1 MALRLLSIFLLTLL
15 AVGSVAPVWAQSSRL
30 PIVRD
35 AEIENLLS
43 DYASPL
49 LKAAGLK
56 RNRVDIVLVNS
67 RDFNAFVSGRKIFVN
82 TGTIVASE
90 TPNEVIGVLAH
101 EIAHLAGGHQD
112 RLRQQLDRAQTI
124 AAVTAVLGASAAVAA
139 GASGNSSAVGA
150 GGGIALGGME
160 AARRS
165 LLTYQRSEEIA
176 ADRFAVEYLNR
187 TKQSSKGLLTTFA
200 RFQREISLINHRI
213 DPYRLSHPLPRERI
227 SALETIARKSAYFD
241 KQDSARLRERH
252 DMARAKIFAY
262 TSGAGAAEGFARKT
276 KSKTAALYARTI
288 AKFLYGSP
296 REALPMIDK
305 LIAAEPSNPYFREI
319 KGEIQLRARNAGGA
333 VDAFTNAARL
343 EKNGSGLIQSSLG
356 HALVLAGDPQS
367 LRRAIG
373 ELEVALTMDPVNPRA
388 YRHLAMAYGRLG
400 ETGSAELA
408 TAEENFHSGNYN
420 RAKVFA
426 ARAKRKFPR
435 GSPQWLR
442 ADDIHRFKVPKVR

>member
-1 MALRLLSIFLLTLL
+1 
-15 AVGSVAPVWAQSSRL
+15 
-30 PIVRD
+30 
-35 AEIENLLS
+35 
-43 DYASPL
+43 
-49 LKAAGLK
+49 
-56 RNRVDIVLVNS
+56 
-67 RDFNAFVSGRKIFVN
+67 
-82 TGTIVASE
+82 
-90 TPNEVIGVLAH
+90 
-101 EIAHLAGGHQD
+101 
-112 RLRQQLDRAQTI
+112 
-124 AAVTAVLGASAAVAA
+124 
-139 GASGNSSAVGA
+139 
-150 GGGIALGGME
+150 
-160 AARRS
+160 
-165 LLTYQRSEEIA
+165 
-176 ADRFAVEYLNR
+176 
-187 TKQSSKGLLTTFA
+187 
-200 RFQREISLINHRI
+200 
-213 DPYRLSHPLPRERI
+213 
-227 SALETIARKSAYFD
+227 
-241 KQDSARLRERH
+241 
-252 DMARAKIFAY
+252 
-262 TSGAGAAEGFARKT
+262 
-276 KSKTAALYARTI
+276 
-288 AKFLYGSP
+288 
-296 REALPMIDK
+296 MIDK